1 MFHLGGVCLLDV
13 LLRPRDW
20 VSGGGEL
27 LVAGSLGFNLP
38 GHITL
43 GQV

>member
-1 MFHLGGVCLLDV
+1 MFHLGGVCLPDV
-13 LLRPRDW
+13 FLRPSDW

-27 LVAGSLGFNLP
+27 LVTGSLGLSLP
-38 GHITL
+38 EHITL